1 MLTNSQWRHTF
12 TGGADIEVTFRG
24 SRPSHAALIDDAAQA
39 PRSCVHL
46 RSGVRAI
53 QNQGLLS

>member
-1 MLTNSQWRHTF
+1 MLTNSQWHTF

-39 PRSCVHL
+39 PRSTTP
-46 RSGVRAI
+46 
-53 QNQGLLS
+53 